1 MSEPVRVDEADP
13 DITIDNPA
21 GAEPML
27 GFDNVGGNQYVSFE
41 TPLRPIVDWVRRNRA
56 DMLSYASEG
65 PMICRC
71 RELQPDTGVVSID
84 IMVSC
89 HKCDPR
95 PELLRCDV
103 VHPKLKVGE
112 SCRKCG
118 WTWTESSHLAV
129 GRQLVQMVA
138 DHLGDSSDLAKEAF
152 LDELKAT
159 ICIHCGRKQAKTSS
173 RCQCWNDD

>member
-1 MSEPVRVDEADP
+1 MSQPIRVDEADP
-13 DITIDNPA
+13 DVTIGDPD

-27 GFDNVGGNQYVSFE
+27 EFDNVGGNQYVSFE

-56 DMLSYASEG
+56 DLLSYASEG
-65 PMICRC
+65 PTVV
-71 RELQPDTGVVSID
+71 DVVVSCPD
-84 IMVSC
+84 G
-89 HKCDPR
+89 DPGS
-95 PELLRCDV
+95 PSCDV
-103 VHPKLKVGE
+103 VHPKLKVGD

-118 WTWTESSHLAV
+118 WTWTESGHMAV

-159 ICIHCGRKQAKTSS
+159 ICIHCGRKQPKTYP
-173 RCQCWNDD
+173 RCQC